1 MRISSSTIFETG
13 VYGMEQQ
20 QSAMFTT
27 QQQLS
32 TGLRVYTP
40 SIDPVAAARA
50 LEVGQSNSIN
60 TQYQTNQNAALSRLN
75 LNEANLASVTTLIQN
90 VQVQAVNA
98 GNASLTV
105 TEKQA
110 IASQLTSLQKQL
122 VSLAN
127 STDGA
132 GNYLFSGSMA
142 GTKPFVQTQNG
153 VQYVGDSG
161 HQSMQITS
169 SRQIQVSYSGADIF
183 QNIKTGNG
191 SFVTAA
197 ASGNTGTGVIGTGTV
212 TDPTKWN
219 VSGNSKNFS
228 IKFAVS
234 GTAPNTTTTYD
245 LVDNSTGNSLLTG
258 TTSASSG
265 PYPATYTSGSSII
278 IGQTT
283 ATASASIAAAT
294 AADASTSAAAADTAA
309 AGTVAGTTLNAT
321 GSEAYTAAYNA
332 AIAGGASTADA
343 TAAATA
349 IQSAAQAGG
358 ATATAIT
365 TAATTSVAA
374 AVAAATGGTVTT
386 GIATAAANAAA
397 TVIANA
403 AAKAAGTQPATSDFG
418 ASVSITGTPAN
429 GDTFSLNQ
437 STNESIFTTIGNLI
451 SALNSNST
459 GPAANAAL
467 SNQLVSIGQN
477 LNNDLNNVLTV
488 RAANGAW
495 INETTTAQT
504 TSGNLGLQ
512 YQTTISNLQDLDYT
526 KAISKLNQETTL
538 LQAAQK
544 SFAQVSGL
552 SLFNYIQ

>member
-60 TQYQTNQNAALSRLN
+60 TQYQSNQNAALSRLN
-75 LNEANLASVTTLIQN
+75 LNEANLASVTSLIQN

-110 IASQLTSLQKQL
+110 IASQLTSMQQQL

-132 GNYLFSGSMA
+132 GNYLFSGGMA
-142 GTKPFVQTQNG
+142 ATKPFVQTQNG

-161 HQSMQITS
+161 QQSMQITS
-169 SRQIQVSYSGADIF
+169 SRQIPVSFSGADIF

-191 SFVTAA
+191 SFTTSA
-197 ASGNTGTGVIGTGTV
+197 ASGNTGTGVIDTGTV

-234 GTAPNTTTTYD
+234 NANPPVTTYD

-265 PYPATYTSGSSII
+265 PYPATYTSGSSIA

-294 AADASTSAAAADTAA
+294 AADASASAAAADTAA
-309 AGTVAGTTLNAT
+309 VGTVSGTTLNAT

-343 TAAATA
+343 SAAAAA
-349 IQSAAQAGG
+349 IQSAAKAGG

-386 GIATAAANAAA
+386 SIATYAANAAA

-403 AAKAAGTQPATSDFG
+403 AAKAAGTQSATSDFG

-429 GDTFSLNQ
+429 GDTFSINQ
-437 STNESIFTTIGNLI
+437 STNESIFTTIGKLI
-451 SALNSNST
+451 SALNSTST

-512 YQTTISNLQDLDYT
+512 YKSTISTLQDLDYT
-526 KAISKLNQETTL
+526 KAISQFNQETQI

-552 SLFNYIQ
+552 SLFTYLP